1 MDTLMNPIDTDNTTK
16 PATVK
21 VWDWP
26 VRVFHW
32 TLAATVL
39 GAYLT
44 GENDNLEHLHQT
56 LGWVAAGLMGFRVVW
71 GLVGTRYARFTEFV
85 RSPAQVWAYI
95 KSLRSGQ
102 PQHFVGHN
110 PVGAVAVILLMGLT
124 ALSVYS
130 GWLAL
135 AEDAAEW
142 LEEAHEIAANTLV
155 PVVLVHVIGVL
166 WSSRTHGE
174 NLLKAMLTGRKTAP
188 SVAGIHRNWGALG
201 LAMLIAVAWFVF
213 LELRA

>member
-1 MDTLMNPIDTDNTTK
+1 MNSTETEITS
-16 PATVK
+16 VK

-32 TLAATVL
+32 TLAASVI
-39 GAYLT
+39 GAYVT
-44 GENDNLEHLHQT
+44 GESEDFERLHHT
-56 LGWVAAGLMGFRVVW
+56 LGWVAAGLIAFRVVW
-71 GLVGTRYARFTEFV
+71 GLVGTRYARFNEFI
-85 RSPAQVWAYI
+85 RGPAQVWAYI

-124 ALSVYS
+124 ALSIYT

-142 LEEAHEIAANTLV
+142 LEEAHEIAANTLIT
-155 PVVLVHVIGVL
+155 VVLVHVIGVL

-174 NLLKAMLTGRKTAP
+174 NLLKAMLTGRKTALIE
-188 SVAGIHRNWGALG
+188 AGIHRNWGVLG
-201 LAMLIAVAWFVF
+201 LAMLMAVAWFVF

>member
-1 MDTLMNPIDTDNTTK
+1 MNSTETEITS
-16 PATVK
+16 VK

-32 TLAATVL
+32 TLAASVI
-39 GAYLT
+39 GAYVT
-44 GENDNLEHLHQT
+44 GESEDFERLHHT
-56 LGWVAAGLMGFRVVW
+56 LGWVAAGLIAFRVVW
-71 GLVGTRYARFTEFV
+71 GLVGTRYARFSEFI
-85 RSPAQVWAYI
+85 RGPAQVWAYI

-110 PVGAVAVILLMGLT
+110 PVGAVAVILLMALV
-124 ALSVYS
+124 ALSVYT

-142 LEEAHEIAANTLV
+142 LEEAHEIAANTLIT
-155 PVVLVHVIGVL
+155 VVLVHVIGVL

-174 NLLKAMLTGRKTAP
+174 NLLKAMLTGRKTALIE
-188 SVAGIHRNWGALG
+188 AGIHRNWGVLG
-201 LAMLIAVAWFVF
+201 LAMLMAVVWFVF
-213 LELRA
+213 IELRA

>member
-1 MDTLMNPIDTDNTTK
+1 MNSTETENT
-16 PATVK
+16 TVK

-32 TLAATVL
+32 TLAASVL
-39 GAYLT
+39 GAFVT
-44 GENDNLEHLHQT
+44 GENEDFERLHQT
-56 LGWVAAGLMGFRVVW
+56 LGWVAAGLIAFRVVW
-71 GLVGTRYARFTEFV
+71 GLVGTRYARFTEFIS
-85 RSPAQVWAYI
+85 SPAQVWAYI

-124 ALSVYS
+124 ALSIYT

-142 LEEAHEIAANTLV
+142 LEEAHEIAANTLIT
-155 PVVLVHVIGVL
+155 VVLVHVIGVL

-174 NLLKAMLTGRKTAP
+174 NLLKAMLTGRKTALIE
-188 SVAGIHRNWGALG
+188 AGIHRNWGVLG
-201 LAMLIAVAWFVF
+201 LAMLMAVAWFVF

>member
-1 MDTLMNPIDTDNTTK
+1 MNSTETEITS
-16 PATVK
+16 VK

-32 TLAATVL
+32 TLAASVI
-39 GAYLT
+39 GAYVT
-44 GENDNLEHLHQT
+44 GESEDFERLHHT
-56 LGWVAAGLMGFRVVW
+56 LGWVAAGLIAFRVVW
-71 GLVGTRYARFTEFV
+71 GLVGTRYARFSEFI
-85 RSPAQVWAYI
+85 RGPAQVWAYI

-124 ALSVYS
+124 ALSIYT

-135 AEDAAEW
+135 AEDAPEW
-142 LEEAHEIAANTLV
+142 LEEAHEIAANTLIT
-155 PVVLVHVIGVL
+155 VVLVHVIGVL

-174 NLLKAMLTGRKTAP
+174 NLLKAMLTGRKTALIE
-188 SVAGIHRNWGALG
+188 AGIHRNWGVLG
-201 LAMLIAVAWFVF
+201 LAMLMAVVWFVF
-213 LELRA
+213 IELRA

>member
-1 MDTLMNPIDTDNTTK
+1 MNSTETEITS
-16 PATVK
+16 VK

-32 TLAATVL
+32 TLAASVI
-39 GAYLT
+39 GAYVT
-44 GENDNLEHLHQT
+44 GESEDFERLHHT
-56 LGWVAAGLMGFRVVW
+56 LGWVAAGLIAFRVVW
-71 GLVGTRYARFTEFV
+71 GLVGTRYARFSEFI
-85 RSPAQVWAYI
+85 RGPAQVWAYI

-110 PVGAVAVILLMGLT
+110 PVGAVAVILLMALV
-124 ALSVYS
+124 ALSVYT

-142 LEEAHEIAANTLV
+142 LEEAHEIAANTLIT
-155 PVVLVHVIGVL
+155 VVLVHVIGVL

-174 NLLKAMLTGRKTAP
+174 NLLKAMLTGRKTALIE
-188 SVAGIHRNWGALG
+188 AGIHRNWGVLG
-201 LAMLIAVAWFVF
+201 LAMLMAVAWFVF

>member
-1 MDTLMNPIDTDNTTK
+1 MNSTETENT
-16 PATVK
+16 TVK

-32 TLAATVL
+32 TLAASVL
-39 GAYLT
+39 GAFVT
-44 GENDNLEHLHQT
+44 GENEDFERLHQT
-56 LGWVAAGLMGFRVVW
+56 LGWVAAGLIAFRVVW
-71 GLVGTRYARFTEFV
+71 GLVGTRYARFTEFIS
-85 RSPAQVWAYI
+85 SPAQVWAYI

-110 PVGAVAVILLMGLT
+110 PVGAVAVMLLMGLT
-124 ALSVYS
+124 TLSVYT

-142 LEEAHEIAANTLV
+142 LEEAHEIAANTLIT
-155 PVVLVHVIGVL
+155 VVLVHVIGVL

-188 SVAGIHRNWGALG
+188 SEAGIHRNWGVLG
-201 LAMLIAVAWFVF
+201 LAMLMAVVWFVF

>member
-1 MDTLMNPIDTDNTTK
+1 MNLTETENT
-16 PATVK
+16 TVK

-32 TLAATVL
+32 TLAASVI
-39 GAYLT
+39 GAFVT
-44 GENDNLEHLHQT
+44 GESEDFERLHQT
-56 LGWVAAGLMGFRVVW
+56 LGWVAAGLIGFRVVW
-71 GLVGTRYARFTEFV
+71 GLIGTRYARFTEFV
-85 RSPAQVWAYI
+85 RPPKAVWAYI
-95 KSLRSGQ
+95 KSLRSSE

-124 ALSVYS
+124 ALSVYT

-135 AEDAAEW
+135 VEDTAEW
-142 LEEAHEIAANTLV
+142 LEEAHEIAAHTLITL
-155 PVVLVHVIGVL
+155 VLVHVIGVL

-188 SVAGIHRNWGALG
+188 SEAGIRRNWGVLG
-201 LAMLIAVAWFVF
+201 LAVLLAVVWFVF
-213 LELRA
+213 FDLRA

>member
-1 MDTLMNPIDTDNTTK
+1 MRLLETENTS
-16 PATVK
+16 VK

-32 TLAATVL
+32 TLAASVI
-39 GAYLT
+39 GAYVT
-44 GENDNLEHLHQT
+44 GESEDFERLHHT
-56 LGWVAAGLMGFRVVW
+56 LGWVAAGLIAFRVVW

-85 RSPAQVWAYI
+85 RGPAQVWSYI
-95 KSLRSGQ
+95 KSLRSSE

-110 PVGAVAVILLMGLT
+110 PVGAVAVMLLMALV
-124 ALSVYS
+124 ALSVYT

-142 LEEAHEIAANTLV
+142 LEEAHEIASNTLIIL
-155 PVVLVHVIGVL
+155 VVVHVLGVL

-174 NLLKAMLTGRKTAP
+174 NLLKAMLTGRKQAP
-188 SVAGIHRNWGALG
+188 PGAGIHRNWGVLG
-201 LAMLIAVAWFVF
+201 LVLF
-213 LELRA
+213 LCAL

>member
-1 MDTLMNPIDTDNTTK
+1 MNPIVTDNTTE
-16 PATVK
+16 PSTVK

-32 TLAATVL
+32 SLAASVL
-39 GAYLT
+39 GAFIT
-44 GENDNLEHLHQT
+44 GENEDFERLHQT
-56 LGWVAAGLMGFRVVW
+56 LGWVAAGLIAFRVVW
-71 GLVGTRYARFTEFV
+71 GLIGTRYARFTEFV
-85 RSPAQVWAYI
+85 RGPSQALAYI

-110 PVGAVAVILLMGLT
+110 PVGAVAVILLLGLT
-124 ALSVYS
+124 VLSVYT

-135 AEDAAEW
+135 ADDAAEW
-142 LEEAHEIAANTLV
+142 LEEAHEIVANTLITL
-155 PVVLVHVIGVL
+155 VLVHVIGVL

-188 SVAGIHRNWGALG
+188 SEAGIHRNWGLLG
-201 LAMLIAVAWFVF
+201 VAMVLAIAWFVF
-213 LELRA
+213 LQLRG

>member
-1 MDTLMNPIDTDNTTK
+1 MNLNETENT
-16 PATVK
+16 TVK

-32 TLAATVL
+32 TLAASVL
-39 GAYLT
+39 GAFVT
-44 GENDNLEHLHQT
+44 GENEDFERLHQT
-56 LGWVAAGLMGFRVVW
+56 LGWVAAGLIAFRVVW
-71 GLVGTRYARFTEFV
+71 GLVGTRYARFTEFIS
-85 RSPAQVWAYI
+85 SPAQVWAYI

-124 ALSVYS
+124 ALSVYT

-142 LEEAHEIAANTLV
+142 LEEAHEIAANTLIT
-155 PVVLVHVIGVL
+155 VVLVHVIGVL
-166 WSSRTHGE
+166 WGSRTHGE

-188 SVAGIHRNWGALG
+188 SEAGIHRNWGVLG
-201 LAMLIAVAWFVF
+201 LAMLMAVVWFVF

>member
-1 MDTLMNPIDTDNTTK
+1 M
-16 PATVK
+16 
-21 VWDWP
+21 
-26 VRVFHW
+26 
-32 TLAATVL
+32 
-39 GAYLT
+39 
-44 GENDNLEHLHQT
+44 
-56 LGWVAAGLMGFRVVW
+56 
-71 GLVGTRYARFTEFV
+71 
-85 RSPAQVWAYI
+85 
-95 KSLRSGQ
+95 
-102 PQHFVGHN
+102 
-110 PVGAVAVILLMGLT
+110 AVILLLGLT

>member
-1 MDTLMNPIDTDNTTK
+1 MNSTETEITS
-16 PATVK
+16 VK

-32 TLAATVL
+32 TLAASVI
-39 GAYLT
+39 GAYVT
-44 GENDNLEHLHQT
+44 GESEDFERLHHT
-56 LGWVAAGLMGFRVVW
+56 LGWVAAGLIAFRVVW
-71 GLVGTRYARFTEFV
+71 GVVGTRYARFSEFV
-85 RSPAQVWAYI
+85 RGPAQVWSYI
-95 KSLRSGQ
+95 KSLRSHA

-124 ALSVYS
+124 ALSVYT

-135 AEDAAEW
+135 ADNAAEW
-142 LEEAHEIAANTLV
+142 LEEAHEIAANTLITL
-155 PVVLVHVIGVL
+155 VLVHVIGVL

-174 NLLKAMLTGRKTAP
+174 NLLKAMLTGRKTALIE
-188 SVAGIHRNWGALG
+188 AGIHRNWGVLG
-201 LAMLIAVAWFVF
+201 LAMLMAVAWFVF

>member
-1 MDTLMNPIDTDNTTK
+1 MNSTETEITS
-16 PATVK
+16 VK

-32 TLAATVL
+32 TLAASVI
-39 GAYLT
+39 GAYVT
-44 GENDNLEHLHQT
+44 GESEDFERLHHT
-56 LGWVAAGLMGFRVVW
+56 LGWVAAGLIAFRVVW
-71 GLVGTRYARFTEFV
+71 GLVGTRYARFSEFI
-85 RSPAQVWAYI
+85 RGPAQVWAYI

-110 PVGAVAVILLMGLT
+110 PVGAVAVILLLGLT
-124 ALSVYS
+124 ALSVYT

-135 AEDAAEW
+135 ADNAAEW
-142 LEEAHEIAANTLV
+142 LEEAHEIAANTLIT
-155 PVVLVHVIGVL
+155 VVLVHVIGVL

-174 NLLKAMLTGRKTAP
+174 NLLKAMLTGRKTALIE
-188 SVAGIHRNWGALG
+188 AGIHRNWGVLG
-201 LAMLIAVAWFVF
+201 LAMLMAVAWFVF

>member
-1 MDTLMNPIDTDNTTK
+1 MNSTETEITS
-16 PATVK
+16 VK

-32 TLAATVL
+32 TLAASVI
-39 GAYLT
+39 GAYVT
-44 GENDNLEHLHQT
+44 GESEDFERLHHT
-56 LGWVAAGLMGFRVVW
+56 LGWVAAGLIAFRVVW
-71 GLVGTRYARFTEFV
+71 GLVGTRYARFNEFI
-85 RSPAQVWAYI
+85 RGPAQVWAYI

-110 PVGAVAVILLMGLT
+110 PVGAVAVILLMALV
-124 ALSVYS
+124 ALSVYT

-135 AEDAAEW
+135 AEDAPEW
-142 LEEAHEIAANTLV
+142 LEEAHEIAANTLIT
-155 PVVLVHVIGVL
+155 VVLVHVIGVL

-174 NLLKAMLTGRKTAP
+174 NLLKAMLTGRKTALIE
-188 SVAGIHRNWGALG
+188 AGIHRNWGVLG
-201 LAMLIAVAWFVF
+201 LAMLMAVAWFVF

>member
-1 MDTLMNPIDTDNTTK
+1 MNSTETEITS
-16 PATVK
+16 VK

-32 TLAATVL
+32 TLAASVI
-39 GAYLT
+39 GAYVT
-44 GENDNLEHLHQT
+44 GESEDFERLHHT
-56 LGWVAAGLMGFRVVW
+56 LGWVAAGLIAFRVVW
-71 GLVGTRYARFTEFV
+71 GLVGTRYARFSEFI
-85 RSPAQVWAYI
+85 RGPAQVWAYI

-110 PVGAVAVILLMGLT
+110 PVGAVAVILLMALV
-124 ALSVYS
+124 ALSVYT

-135 AEDAAEW
+135 AEDADEW
-142 LEEAHEIAANTLV
+142 LEEAHEIAANTLIT
-155 PVVLVHVIGVL
+155 VVLVHVIGVL

-188 SVAGIHRNWGALG
+188 SGAGIHRNWGVLG
-201 LAMLIAVAWFVF
+201 LAMLMAVAWFVF

>member
-1 MDTLMNPIDTDNTTK
+1 MNSTETEITS
-16 PATVK
+16 VK

-32 TLAATVL
+32 TLAASVI
-39 GAYLT
+39 GAYVT
-44 GENDNLEHLHQT
+44 GESEDFERLHHT
-56 LGWVAAGLMGFRVVW
+56 LGWVAAGLIAFRVVW
-71 GLVGTRYARFTEFV
+71 GLVGTRYARFNEFI
-85 RSPAQVWAYI
+85 RGPAQVWAYI

-110 PVGAVAVILLMGLT
+110 PVGAVAVILLMALV
-124 ALSVYS
+124 ALSVYT

-142 LEEAHEIAANTLV
+142 LEEAHEIAANTLIT
-155 PVVLVHVIGVL
+155 VVLVHVIGVL

-174 NLLKAMLTGRKTAP
+174 NLLKAMLTGRKTALIE
-188 SVAGIHRNWGALG
+188 AGIHRNWGVLG
-201 LAMLIAVAWFVF
+201 LAMLMAVAWFVF

>member
-1 MDTLMNPIDTDNTTK
+1 MNSTETEI
-16 PATVK
+16 ASVK

-32 TLAATVL
+32 TLAASVI
-39 GAYLT
+39 GAYVT
-44 GENDNLEHLHQT
+44 GESEDFERLHHT
-56 LGWVAAGLMGFRVVW
+56 LGWVAAGLIAFRVVW
-71 GLVGTRYARFTEFV
+71 GLVGTRYARFNEFV
-85 RSPAQVWAYI
+85 RGPAQVWSYI
-95 KSLRSGQ
+95 KSLRSHAL
-102 PQHFVGHN
+102 QHFVGHN

-124 ALSVYS
+124 ALSVYT

-142 LEEAHEIAANTLV
+142 REEAHEIAANTLIT
-155 PVVLVHVIGVL
+155 VVLVHVIGVL

-174 NLLKAMLTGRKTAP
+174 NLLKAMLTGRKTALIE
-188 SVAGIHRNWGALG
+188 AGIHRNWGVLG
-201 LAMLIAVAWFVF
+201 LAMLMAVAWFVF